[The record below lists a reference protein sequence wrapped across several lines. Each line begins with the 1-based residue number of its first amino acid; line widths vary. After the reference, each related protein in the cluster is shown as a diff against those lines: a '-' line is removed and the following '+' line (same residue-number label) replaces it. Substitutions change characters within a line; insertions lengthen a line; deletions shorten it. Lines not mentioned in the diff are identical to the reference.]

1 MRLLVYPY
9 HLTKYISNND
19 INICIKNY
27 KDMFYP
33 YVEKYIN
40 PYIFKIA
47 DNIIIF
53 YTFSEIRINR
63 YLNNI
68 YKMSCFKLLNNYYK
82 RNYIPE
88 IEIIKDNKVFVVC
101 KKSHISF
108 NPEIMDFFIYTD
120 IESSY
125 PLNKLIFNDL
135 LSFTDEYELCS
146 YKFQMIQLLFNENE
160 EYIITLH
167 NSKETYYVVDN
178 QIDKYVILYLL
189 YKQHGVYKNPD
200 KTHYMVNLM
209 DDNINIDVLNENDL
223 IILYKD
229 NFKIQYRIKMVE

>member
-1 MRLLVYPY
+1 
-9 HLTKYISNND
+9 
-19 INICIKNY
+19 
-27 KDMFYP
+27 MFYP
-33 YVEKYIN
+33 YIEKYIN

-63 YLNNI
+63 ILNNM
-68 YKMSCFKLLNNYYK
+68 YKMSCFKILTNCYK

-88 IEIIKDNKVFVVC
+88 IEIIKDNKVLVTC

-120 IESSY
+120 IDGSY

-146 YKFQMIQLLFNENE
+146 YKFQMIQLLFDNNEK
-160 EYIITLH
+160 YIITLH

-200 KTHYMVNLM
+200 KIHFMINLM
-209 DDNINIDVLNENDL
+209 DESINIDILNENDL

-229 NFKIQYRIKMVE
+229 NFKIQYRIKPVD